1 METKPAVYSL
11 SIGRMLA
18 LLVHYFA
25 GYLYVYRIVAT
36 KITLAVEPGA
46 TILLPWVQLLIYV
59 FTAGVA
65 ILLAWPVLRDSWMK
79 FRRNTGA
86 NLKMSAYLIVVIL
99 AVNMLLSLLIGLLT
113 QTGNSVNQEEIRNA
127 STVLPLMTIL
137 STCVFAPII
146 EETVFRAG
154 AFPACEAESDFGQL
168 QSSAVSCL
176 GPSISW
182 IHFLQE
188 IWWMSAICL
197 YMPESEWFWPTDMKK
212 ALPVW
217 YPVWYMQEIISYPCF
232 LCFYK
237 NN

>member
-36 KITLAVEPGA
+36 KITLAVQPGA

-154 AFPACEAESDFGQL
+154 AF
-168 QSSAVSCL
+168 SCL
-176 GPSISW
+176 RSRIG
-182 IHFLQE
+182 
-188 IWWMSAICL
+188 
-197 YMPESEWFWPTDMKK
+197 FWT
-212 ALPVW
+212 AA
-217 YPVWYMQEIISYPCF
+217 IISSILFGYIHIVDSLLAGNLVDVSYLLVYAGIGMVLAYGYEKSSSCLVPGMVHAG
-232 LCFYK
+232 
-237 NN
+237 NNIISMLFMLL

>member
-1 METKPAVYSL
+1 MENKTAVHSL

-25 GYLYVYRIVAT
+25 GYLYVYRIIAT
-36 KITLAVEPGA
+36 QITLAVEPDA
-46 TILLPWVQLLIYV
+46 TILLPWVQLLIYG

-65 ILLAWPVLRDSWMK
+65 ILLAWPAIKASWLK
-79 FRRNTGA
+79 FRQRTGS
-86 NLKMSAYLIVVIL
+86 NLKMSAYLVVIIL

-154 AFPACEAESDFGQL
+154 AF
-168 QSSAVSCL
+168 SCL
-176 GPSISW
+176 RGR
-182 IHFLQE
+182 LG
-188 IWWMSAICL
+188 
-197 YMPESEWFWPTDMKK
+197 FW
-212 ALPVW
+212 AAA
-217 YPVWYMQEIISYPCF
+217 IISSILFGSIHIVDSLMAGNLMDVSYLFVYAGIGMVLAYGYEKSASCMVPGIVHAA
-232 LCFYK
+232 
-237 NN
+237 NNIISMLFMLL

>member
-154 AFPACEAESDFGQL
+154 AFSCLRSRIGFWAAA
-168 QSSAVSCL
+168 SSAVSCL

>member
-36 KITLAVEPGA
+36 KITLAVQPGA

-154 AFPACEAESDFGQL
+154 AF
-168 QSSAVSCL
+168 SCL
-176 GPSISW
+176 RSRIGFWTAAIISSILFGS
-182 IHFLQE
+182 IHIVDSLLAGNLVDV
-188 IWWMSAICL
+188 SYL
-197 YMPESEWFWPTDMKK
+197 PESEWFWPTDMKK